1 MRRLRLL
8 WFVLLGLVLVL
19 LIGPLRGAILG
30 LGHWFAG
37 AGVVGIVLY
46 FALFTVG
53 SLLVVPGSALT
64 LLAGFAYGVGAGFA
78 IAVPAATLAAWINF
92 MFARTVGRRWVQ
104 RRLGDYPR
112 LAAVSQAAAKEGMSW
127 VILLR
132 LSPVVPFSVLNY
144 LMGVSQIRA
153 RDFIIASTIGKAPS
167 VLAYVY
173 LGSALSVLT
182 SPDQAPQSVWTER
195 LFWVGLGATLIV
207 VLLIGRVVRRKTEK
221 LLGPPEAPPLR

>member
-1 MRRLRLL
+1 
-8 WFVLLGLVLVL
+8 
-19 LIGPLRGAILG
+19 
-30 LGHWFAG
+30 
-37 AGVVGIVLY
+37 
-46 FALFTVG
+46 
-53 SLLVVPGSALT
+53 
-64 LLAGFAYGVGAGFA
+64 
-78 IAVPAATLAAWINF
+78 
-92 MFARTVGRRWVQ
+92 
-104 RRLGDYPR
+104 
-112 LAAVSQAAAKEGMSW
+112 
-127 VILLR
+127 
-132 LSPVVPFSVLNY
+132 
-144 LMGVSQIRA
+144 MGVSQIRA